1 MFWFWDFIAM
11 GSMIASNG
19 SIAHWHA
26 YVKPCSRP
34 LMATVYR
41 HWELCVNRCMVL
53 IKYNGLL
60 DTLCM

>member
-34 LMATVYR
+34 LMATMYR
-41 HWELCVNRCMVL
+41 HWDLYIN
-53 IKYNGLL
+53 KYMYWFL
-60 DTLCM
+60 